1 MRKVLLEVNFAC
13 GAGSVT
19 KLVYRVIR
27 KELPR
32 EIVSCRTRQGNFL
45 TSVQKRLFAD

>member
-19 KLVYRVIR
+19 KLGYWRIKKRASRRNHRLYNQVGKLDSVAP
-27 KELPR
+27 E
-32 EIVSCRTRQGNFL
+32 EATR
-45 TSVQKRLFAD
+45 